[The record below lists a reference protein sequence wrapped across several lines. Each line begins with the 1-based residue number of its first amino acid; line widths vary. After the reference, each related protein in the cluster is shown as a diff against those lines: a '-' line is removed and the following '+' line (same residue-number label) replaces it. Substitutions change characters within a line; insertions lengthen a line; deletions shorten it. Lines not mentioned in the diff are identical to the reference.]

1 MQEKLYIFVFND
13 IIVNCEIVGWEK
25 RNKKTDKQCEFYVGL
40 KKKKNYIHFCIL
52 FLNFNI

>member
-25 RNKKTDKQCEFYVGL
+25 QNKKTDKQCEFYVGL
-40 KKKKNYIHFCIL
+40 KKKTIYTFV
-52 FLNFNI
+52 FYF